1 MKKSLRIIALA
12 MVALMLMLTL
22 ASCGAP
28 KSDPDKAV
36 KALEKNGYTAQ
47 KMDGGEEDLE
57 CTVIGMSEDLK
68 NRVTIAY
75 YKTTDAAKKALDDA
89 NENKDQLK
97 AVFGDDVIIKR
108 SGKMVYAGTKDA
120 IKAAS

>member
-47 KMDGGEEDLE
+47 KTEGGEEDLE
-57 CTVIGMSEDLK
+57 CTVIGFSEDMK
-68 NRVTIAY
+68 DMVTIAY
-75 YKTTDAAKKALDDA
+75 YKTTDAAKKAFDEA
-89 NENKDQLK
+89 NENKDML
-97 AVFGDDVIIKR
+97 GEDIIVKR
-108 SGKMVYAGTKDA
+108 SGKMVYAGTKDG

>member
-28 KSDPDKAV
+28 KSNPDKAL
-36 KALEKNGYTAQ
+36 KALEKNDYIAQ
-47 KMDGGEEDLE
+47 KSEEGDDDVECMVAGRSKDGTDY
-57 CTVIGMSEDLK
+57 
-68 NRVTIAY
+68 VTIIY
-75 YKTTDAAKKALDDA
+75 YKTSAAAKEGFEDAKEAFEGQDD
-89 NENKDQLK
+89 
-97 AVFGDDVIIKR
+97 IIVKR
-108 SGKMVYAGTKDA
+108 SGKMVYAGTKEG

>member
-36 KALEKNGYTAQ
+36 KALEKNGYKAE
-47 KMDGGEEDLE
+47 KMEGGSDDLE
-57 CTVIGMSEDLK
+57 CTVIGMSEDKK
-68 NRVTIAY
+68 NMVSIAY
-75 YKTTDAAKKALDDA
+75 YKTTDAAKKAFDEA
-89 NENKDQLK
+89 NENKDQVK
-97 AVFGDDVIIKR
+97 AIYGEDVIIKR